1 MSESPSFFDPTY
13 PVWESYDPK
22 RELLVARVAF
32 VDGPDGVFD
41 YKIPERLAERV
52 VPGVRVL
59 VPLGAKNRSVT
70 AYCLEVKQEEES
82 PQEACEPQPRVKKSA
97 PSKKPA
103 PAAPSL
109 FAELEPIPDADPD
122 ASESCAPAD
131 SDSSS
136 APRPKRFRLK
146 EITDAVDA
154 KPLLTSKGIELALW
168 IAKRWLAPIGATLDC
183 VVPAGVRD
191 TIGSRLTTV
200 YVPAPDLDKLLK
212 RVDSEKQRT
221 AYDLLTPKQR
231 YVLDELRKMDEPPTL
246 SELARAAKCSN
257 APITALKN
265 LGLLRVKRVRRV
277 SGFYTELV
285 EAEKKEAPTKP
296 HVLNEEQQAALDQIL
311 ESIRQEE
318 NPTFLLHGATGSG
331 KTEVYIRAIEEI
343 VSYGKQ
349 AIVLVPEISLTPQTV
364 QRFRSRLGSVAVL
377 HSRLTDLERKAEW
390 EKIASGKAQVVVG
403 ARSAIFAPV
412 PRLGLIVIDEEH
424 ETSFK
429 QDVAPRY
436 HARVVARR
444 RAETENVPLIL
455 GSATPSLE
463 SWRNVQLKNY
473 RLLTLAHR
481 VRNLPQPPVYVVD
494 MRTRTASG
502 FTTGAICR
510 QLRREIETALEAD
523 PTNQIVL
530 LLNRRGYSTHMQCP
544 ACGETLKCPDCDVA
558 LTHHITQQIAICH
571 YCDYQIPAPKTCPYC
586 GFQGVKY
593 GGFGTQKLEQEFCV
607 SFPNA
612 PILRMDSDTTQAK
625 DAHEKGLSAF
635 RRGEY
640 RVLLGTQMIAKGL
653 DFPNVVLVGIVNADV
668 ALHLPDYRAAERTF
682 NLILQ
687 ASGRAGRGD
696 KEGKVVVQSYYPD
709 HPAIVAAMKGD
720 YIGFANEELKARR
733 TLGYPPFSSAV
744 RFVVRGPVESETAE
758 FARELAAALKES
770 IREVNLAHGFDPSAP
785 ENQRRSEPEQS
796 LDAARDAS
804 GRNFASLRPP
814 KRPRPPLLARIV
826 GPAPAPFAKLRGNFR
841 YHLQLFGSPG
851 TLLREAAEN
860 TLKSKLRPPKDV
872 QWIVDVDPLDSL

>member
-1 MSESPSFFDPTY
+1 MSSELPGFFDPTY
-13 PVWESYDPK
+13 PGWESYDP
-22 RELLVARVAF
+22 RAEIGVAKVAF
-32 VDGPDGVFD
+32 VDGPDGLFD
-41 YKIPERLAERV
+41 YKIPERLRDRV

-59 VPLGAKNRSVT
+59 VPLGIKNRSVT
-70 AYCLEVKQEEES
+70 AYCVDVETRVEEKDAPEPVKTS
-82 PQEACEPQPRVKKSA
+82 PKPKPKKNDA
-97 PSKKPA
+97 PL
-103 PAAPSL
+103 L
-109 FAELEPIPDADPD
+109 FAELETPEPEP
-122 ASESCAPAD
+122 EPVPVAP
-131 SDSSS
+131 
-136 APRPKRFRLK
+136 KKKVFKLK
-146 EITDAVDA
+146 EVGNVVDA
-154 KPLLTSKGIELALW
+154 KPLIDKKGIELALW
-168 IAKRWLAPIGATLDC
+168 IAKRYLAPIGPTLDC
-183 VVPAGVRD
+183 AIPAGVRD
-191 TIGSRLTTV
+191 AIGSRLTTV
-200 YVPAPDLDKLLK
+200 YELAPDLDKLLK
-212 RVDSEKQRT
+212 RIDAAKQKS

-231 YVLDELRKMDEPPTL
+231 FVLEEMKKLDEPPTL
-246 SELARAAKCSN
+246 SELTRVAKCSN

-265 LGLLRVKRVRRV
+265 MGMLKIRRVRRV
-277 SGFYTELV
+277 SDFYTELV
-285 EAEKKEAPTKP
+285 EAQRAEAPTKP
-296 HVLNEEQQAALDQIL
+296 HVLNDEQQAALDAIFDAL
-311 ESIRQEE
+311 NKKEA
-318 NPTFLLHGATGSG
+318 PTFLLHGATGSG
-331 KTEVYIRAIEEI
+331 KTEVYIRAIEEV

-364 QRFRSRLGSVAVL
+364 QRFRARLGSVAVL

-390 EKIASGKAQVVVG
+390 EKIATGKAQVVVG

-436 HARVVARR
+436 HARVVAKRR
-444 RAETENVPLIL
+444 SQVENAPLIL

-494 MRTRTASG
+494 MRTKTASG
-502 FTTGAICR
+502 FSTGAICR
-510 QLRREIETALEAD
+510 QLRREIESALEAD

-530 LLNRRGYSTHMQCP
+530 LLNRRGYSTHIQCQS
-544 ACGETLKCPDCDVA
+544 CGETLKCPECDVA

-571 YCDYQIPAPKTCPYC
+571 YCDYQIPAPKACPYC
-586 GFQGVKY
+586 GFTGVKY
-593 GGFGTQKLEQEFCV
+593 GGFGTQKLEQEFCA

-709 HPAIVAAMKGD
+709 HPAILAAMRGD
-720 YIGFANEELKARR
+720 YLGFANTELNARR
-733 TLGYPPFSSAV
+733 VMGYPPFTAAI
-744 RFVVRGPVESETAE
+744 RFVVRGPNEQEAAG
-758 FARELAAALKES
+758 FAQQLAQTVRDA
-770 IREVNLAHGFDPSAP
+770 IRTVNLEHGYDMSNPPQAPIESDP
-785 ENQRRSEPEQS
+785 NGMQ
-796 LDAARDAS
+796 RDAM
-804 GRNFASLRPP
+804 GRTIVAANRMQ
-814 KRPRPPLLARIV
+814 RPRPPLVARIV

-841 YHLQLFGSPG
+841 FHLQLFGYPG
-851 TLLREAAEN
+851 TLLREAAEKAL
-860 TLKSKLRPPKDV
+860 TAKLNAPRDV

>member
-1 MSESPSFFDPTY
+1 MSAERPGFFDPTF
-13 PVWESYDPK
+13 PGWESYDPS
-22 RELLVARVAF
+22 REIVVAKVAF
-32 VDGPDGVFD
+32 SDGPDGTFD
-41 YKIPERLAERV
+41 YKVPERLRDRV

-59 VPLGAKNRSVT
+59 VPLGVKNRSVT
-70 AYCLEVKQEEES
+70 AYCLSVETRIEERED
-82 PQEACEPQPRVKKSA
+82 PV
-97 PSKKPA
+97 
-103 PAAPSL
+103 PAAKPKPKPKNAAPML
-109 FAELEPIPDADPD
+109 FAELEPPEPEPEPVVSKGGA
-122 ASESCAPAD
+122 
-131 SDSSS
+131 
-136 APRPKRFRLK
+136 KKFRLK
-146 EITDAVDA
+146 EIGNVVDA
-154 KPLLTSKGIELALW
+154 KPIVDAKGIDLALW
-168 IAKRWLAPIGATLDC
+168 LAKRYLSPIGATLEC
-183 VVPAGVRD
+183 MIPAGVRD
-191 TIGSRLTTV
+191 SSGSRLTTV
-200 YVPAPDLDKLLK
+200 YELAPDLDKLLK
-212 RVDSEKQRT
+212 RIDAAKRKT

-231 YVLDELRKMDEPPTL
+231 FVLEELKKLDEPPTL
-246 SELARAAKCSN
+246 SELTRVAKCSN

-265 LGLLRVKRVRRV
+265 LGMLKVRRARRV
-277 SGFYTELV
+277 SDFYTELM
-285 EAEKKEAPTKP
+285 EAEKKEAPTRP
-296 HVLNEEQQAALDQIL
+296 HVLNEEQQAALDEIVGAL
-311 ESIRQEE
+311 RNREA
-318 NPTFLLHGATGSG
+318 PTFLLHGATGSG
-331 KTEVYIRAIEEI
+331 KTEVYIRAIEEV

-364 QRFRSRLGSVAVL
+364 QRFRSRLGSVATL

-436 HARVVARR
+436 HARVVAKR
-444 RAETENVPLIL
+444 RAMVENAPIVL

-502 FTTGAICR
+502 FSTGAICR
-510 QLRREIETALEAD
+510 QLRREIETALDSD

-530 LLNRRGYSTHMQCP
+530 LLNRRGYSTHIQCP

-571 YCDYQIPAPKTCPYC
+571 YCDYQIPAPKACPYC
-586 GFQGVKY
+586 GFAGVKY
-593 GGFGTQKLEQEFCV
+593 GGFGTQKLEQEFSL

-625 DAHEKGLSAF
+625 DAHEKALSAF

-653 DFPNVVLVGIVNADV
+653 DFPNVVLVGIVNADA
-668 ALHLPDYRAAERTF
+668 ALHLPDFRAAERTF

-709 HPAIVAAMKGD
+709 HPAILAAMRGD
-720 YIGFANEELKARR
+720 YIGFANAELNARR
-733 TLGYPPFSSAV
+733 VLGYPPFTAAI
-744 RFVVRGPVESETAE
+744 RFVIRGPVEQDTAG
-758 FARELAAALKES
+758 FARLLAQTLREG
-770 IREVNLAHGFDPSAP
+770 IRAVNLEHGYDISDPPPAP
-785 ENQRRSEPEQS
+785 VESNPLGVQRDAQGRSVV
-796 LDAARDAS
+796 AAR
-804 GRNFASLRPP
+804 NIQ
-814 KRPRPPLLARIV
+814 RPRPPLVARIV
-826 GPAPAPFAKLRGNFR
+826 GPAPAPFAKLRGNYR
-841 YHLQLFGSPG
+841 YHLQLFGFPG
-851 TLLREAAEN
+851 TLLREVAEKALAA
-860 TLKSKLRPPKDV
+860 KLNPPRDV